1 MRIPNQLLVPATVMA
16 LGVSLAACSI
26 SVGGS
31 EGDSASEETTAAV
44 ATEEATQTTESAD
57 DTDTDDSED
66 ADTDDAD
73 AAADA
78 DTDDTDADAAVG
90 ASTADIT
97 DSDWLGVIANGTQEN
112 VSGDYAIQ
120 SSGGT
125 YNLVGELNSLTIQ
138 GSEVTV
144 SAETIGTLT
153 VQGSDVTVY
162 LRQADTIQVFGSD
175 VTVYYLDGAP
185 SIQDIGADNTVEQ
198 LTD

>member
-1 MRIPNQLLVPATVMA
+1 MRIPNQLLVPATVIA
-16 LGVSLAACSI
+16 LGASLAACSI

-31 EGDSASEETTAAV
+31 DGDSASEETTAVV
-44 ATEEATQTTESAD
+44 ATEEAPQTTGDTD
-57 DTDTDDSED
+57 DTDNDSDDAED
-66 ADTDDAD
+66 ADADDAD
-73 AAADA
+73 AVVGA
-78 DTDDTDADAAVG
+78 DTDDADAAVG

-144 SAETIGTLT
+144 SAENIGTLT

>member
-1 MRIPNQLLVPATVMA
+1 MRIPNQLLVPATVIA
-16 LGVSLAACSI
+16 LGASLAACSI

-31 EGDSASEETTAAV
+31 DGDSASEETTAVV
-44 ATEEATQTTESAD
+44 ATEEAPQTTG
-57 DTDTDDSED
+57 DTDDNDAED
-66 ADTDDAD
+66 ADADDAD
-73 AAADA
+73 AVVGA
-78 DTDDTDADAAVG
+78 DTDDADAAVG

-144 SAETIGTLT
+144 SAENIGTLT